1 MKVLITGFD
10 PFGGEEINPAFEA
23 IKLLPNKI
31 VDAEIIKLEVPTIFN
46 DSIKVLEDAIRKN
59 MPDIVI
65 CVGQAGGRFTISPER
80 VAINLNDA
88 VIPDNKGQQPVDEK
102 IFKDGENAYF
112 TSLPVKA
119 MVKNMKK
126 NHIPASISYSAGTYV
141 CNNLMYG
148 LLYLLNTIPEFKK
161 IKGGFIHVPYST
173 EQILYK
179 VNTPSLSLI
188 QIAEGLE
195 ICIETAV
202 RTKEDITTI
211 GGTIH

>member
-23 IKLLPNKI
+23 IKLLPSKI
-31 VDAEIIKLEVPTIFN
+31 LDAEIIKLEVPTVFN
-46 DSIKVLEDAIRKN
+46 DSIKVLEKAMKEN
-59 MPDIVI
+59 KPNIVI

-80 VAINLNDA
+80 VAINLNDG
-88 VIPDNKGQQPVDEK
+88 VIPDNKGQQPVDEE

-112 TSLPVKA
+112 TNLPVKA
-119 MVKNMKK
+119 MVENMKK
-126 NHIPASISYSAGTYV
+126 SHIPASISYSAGTYV

-148 LLYLLNTIPEFKK
+148 LLYLLNTSPEFKN

-173 EQILYK
+173 EQVINK

-195 ICIETAV
+195 ICIETAIT
-202 RTKEDITTI
+202 RKEDITTI
-211 GGTIH
+211 GGTTH

>member
-23 IKLLPNKI
+23 IKLLPSKI
-31 VDAEIIKLEVPTIFN
+31 ANAEIIKLEVPTVFN
-46 DSIKVLEDAIRKN
+46 NSIKVLEESIRENK
-59 MPDIVI
+59 PDIVI

-148 LLYLLNTIPEFKK
+148 LLYLLNTIPEFNN

-173 EQILYK
+173 EQVLYR

-202 RTKEDITTI
+202 KTKEDITTI
-211 GGTIH
+211 GGTTH